1 MNREYEYNVDN
12 STVDAAVGVVMLL
25 EVLLLVLVSMLIFL
39 SYEILMDKVLVRARN
54 VLKLFF

>member
-54 VLKLFF
+54 YY